1 MKIRLSLLL
10 GMTLLQATIGDLLRL
25 GPWAPDLQ
33 LLAVLWLLS
42 PLPPAQA
49 AFWGFLSGLG
59 LDLLGVDP
67 FGAAALASTSAGFFG
82 ALWLGASLGFLLRA
96 LRALAILLPLSL
108 LLGTLRW
115 FGLDADPL
123 TQLFAVYL
131 PAGLY
136 TWLLYLPLSLAPLGG
151 QETAGRK

>member
-1 MKIRLSLLL
+1 MKFRLILLF
-10 GMTLLQATIGDLLRL
+10 GMTLLQAAIGDLLRL

-42 PLPPAQA
+42 DRPPAQA
-49 AFWGFLSGLG
+49 ALLGFASGLL

-67 FGAAALASTSAGFFG
+67 LGAGALASCGAGFFG
-82 ALWLGASLGFLLRA
+82 SLLLGQPLGFLLRA
-96 LRALAILLPLSL
+96 LRALALLVPLTILL
-108 LLGTLRW
+108 GQLRW
-115 FGLDADPL
+115 FGLETDPL
-123 TQLFAVYL
+123 VQVFAVYL

-151 QETAGRK
+151 TEGGAR